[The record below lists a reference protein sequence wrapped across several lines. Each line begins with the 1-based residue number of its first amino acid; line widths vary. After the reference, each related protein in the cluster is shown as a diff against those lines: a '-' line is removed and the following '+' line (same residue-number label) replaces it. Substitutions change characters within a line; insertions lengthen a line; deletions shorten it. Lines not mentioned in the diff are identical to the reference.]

1 MATTDSSNF
10 EGTLG
15 LSSLWQGNLLGGSL
29 EIMKNRDQLMSAQVK
44 PFLVIDT
51 QWLQFLPLDLS
62 NPPSEEHLLTPHI
75 TSWIPKIGIHLCSFV
90 LNPWFPS
97 PAARLVLSRTP
108 PLFLW
113 QRHAAS
119 HLKHLLTPALGSS
132 PRGKGRPRRRQW
144 PLRPRSCPW
153 IPAGVS
159 PRAAR

>member
-108 PLFLW
+108 PLFPW
-113 QRHAAS
+113 QRHAALAPQAPS
-119 HLKHLLTPALGSS
+119 DPSPGVLTTWEGPT
-132 PRGKGRPRRRQW
+132 Q
-144 PLRPRSCPW
+144 
-153 IPAGVS
+153 
-159 PRAAR
+159 AAPVASAAP